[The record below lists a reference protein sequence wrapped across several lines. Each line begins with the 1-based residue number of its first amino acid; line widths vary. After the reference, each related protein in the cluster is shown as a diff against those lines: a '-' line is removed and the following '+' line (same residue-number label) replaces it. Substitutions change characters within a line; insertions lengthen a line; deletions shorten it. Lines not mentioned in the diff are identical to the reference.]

1 METVF
6 KAAIYEITRLVE
18 ESFVEEVLRCRE
30 QVESLE
36 KRLKSAESR
45 RKERQDNGKEMCVDC
60 GRVRMAGENKSTVT
74 GDETHVNPT
83 LHPAL
88 LILYI
93 I

>member
-1 METVF
+1 MTETIQSFQSQLSGVMETVF

-45 RKERQDNGKEMCVDC
+45 RKDRQDNGKEMCVDC
-60 GRVRMAGENKSTVT
+60 GRARTTGEDKSLT
-74 GDETHVNPT
+74 GG
-83 LHPAL
+83 
-88 LILYI
+88 
-93 I
+93 

>member
-36 KRLKSAESR
+36 KRLQSAESR

-74 GDETHVNPT
+74 DQVLG
-83 LHPAL
+83 L
-88 LILYI
+88 
-93 I
+93 